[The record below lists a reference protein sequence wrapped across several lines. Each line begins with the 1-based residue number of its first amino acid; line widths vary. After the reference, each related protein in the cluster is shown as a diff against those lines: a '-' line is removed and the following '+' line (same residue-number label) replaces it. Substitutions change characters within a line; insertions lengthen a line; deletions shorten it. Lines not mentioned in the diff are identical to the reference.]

1 MTLTTS
7 YQRVAQSSS
16 KTFGAAT
23 GRVDIYAK
31 YTQQDVANNRHYVA
45 VRLDLVVSGGYIG
58 SYSNNNKKLQV
69 TGLSGFNQAI
79 ENGNYTSQTLGTT
92 EGWIYH
98 DSDGKKK
105 VAILGGIS
113 FGAWGMD
120 LMASVTVDLPTI
132 PRASSISIVNNN
144 INIGEDLTINI
155 SKKYSGY
162 TDKLLIMFGSEF
174 SKTIEDVNNQYV
186 WSTEDD
192 KNNLF
197 AQIPNTN
204 SLEGIVTVQTYNG
217 TNLIGSNSAR
227 FTLNVTQSN
236 PIFDNFTYEDTNDT
250 TLALTGNNQ
259 TIIKGYSNVKGI
271 VDISNRAIAQNSA
284 TMSKYRLVIGEKQV
298 EFNFSDTEQ
307 VSGTI
312 EKADNNIFNMYAI
325 DSRNNSTLKT
335 ISPSLYKNY
344 KDLIVTNLKAERDV
358 GVLGEKVKIS
368 FNGEFWND
376 NFGETQNE
384 LSISYRFRKSDIE
397 EWTTGTTTIV
407 PTINDNTFS
416 FDGYVAGDLENTG
429 FDIKESYYIE
439 VIVNDKLSSNSD
451 NTSFGSGK
459 PNIAIHKNGV
469 AFGQPYDENLGGTV
483 QINGQKF
490 DGALGGDTLPINSI
504 VEYDGDTVPAGYE
517 EVDEWEYF
525 TTVTGTNQIN
535 LPAKFSE
542 LCIVCGYENTDD
554 IRAIGIF
561 PYIVLPENGGNH
573 TIGGRF
579 QSSSYGVSVVANIS
593 KTKYNLVNAFVNS
606 LNEASNFVSKIYY
619 K

>member
-271 VDISNRAIAQNSA
+271 VAISNRAIAQNSA

-416 FDGYVAGDLENTG
+416 FNGYVAGDLENTG

-469 AFGQPYDENLGGTV
+469 AFGQPYDENSEYNFQSSGSAIFENLKVTGDLSGVEISDIYSENEIKTNKVWKDGKPIYRKVIPFTILNSGTTNGSFNYEICPLIIENLISLGGQMKKSNNEIYALPYNHINDSVMCLYYNEKLWYRNTLAYMKNAYCTV
-483 QINGQKF
+483 
-490 DGALGGDTLPINSI
+490 I
-504 VEYDGDTVPAGYE
+504 VEY
-517 EVDEWEYF
+517 
-525 TTVTGTNQIN
+525 
-535 LPAKFSE
+535 
-542 LCIVCGYENTDD
+542 
-554 IRAIGIF
+554 
-561 PYIVLPENGGNH
+561 
-573 TIGGRF
+573 
-579 QSSSYGVSVVANIS
+579 
-593 KTKYNLVNAFVNS
+593 TKPD
-606 LNEASNFVSKIYY
+606 
-619 K
+619 

>member
-7 YQRVAQSSS
+7 YQRVAQGSS

-31 YTQQDVANNRHYVA
+31 YTQQDVANNRHYVV

-79 ENGNYTSQTLGTT
+79 ENGNYTSQNLGTT

-98 DSDGKKK
+98 GSDGKKK

-186 WSTEDD
+186 WSTGDD

-197 AQIPNTN
+197 AQMPNKN
-204 SLEGIVTVQTYNG
+204 SLEGIATVQTYNG

-236 PIFDNFTYEDTNDT
+236 PIFDNFTYEDTNDI

-271 VDISNRAIAQNSA
+271 VAISNRAIAQNSA

-344 KDLIVTNLKAERDV
+344 KDLIVTNLKAERDI

-397 EWTTGTTTIV
+397 EWTTGTTAIV

-439 VIVNDKLSSNSD
+439 IIVNDKLSSNSD

-469 AFGQPYDENLGGTV
+469 AFGQPYDEN
-483 QINGQKF
+483 
-490 DGALGGDTLPINSI
+490 S
-504 VEYDGDTVPAGYE
+504 EY
-517 EVDEWEYF
+517 
-525 TTVTGTNQIN
+525 N
-535 LPAKFSE
+535 
-542 LCIVCGYENTDD
+542 
-554 IRAIGIF
+554 
-561 PYIVLPENGGNH
+561 
-573 TIGGRF
+573 F
-579 QSSSYGVSVVANIS
+579 QSSGSAIFENLKVTGDLSGVKISDIYSENEIKTNKVWRDGKPIYRKVVEFTISNVGINNIEICS
-593 KTKYNLVNAFVNS
+593 LEIQNLVNIYGQMRKSNKEIYTLPYANNNESVIILYVNGKF
-606 LNEASNFVSKIYY
+606 LYRNNVEYMKNAYCVITIEYTKPD
-619 K
+619 